1 VQAAACTY
9 KQLPDKGENM
19 QNKKIILVMGLL
31 IVLVGAAA
39 FVGGRMLNQGVSPLG
54 LIGLGGP
61 MGGKDVMSFAIN
73 VIPAEELPETP
84 PEIIGLFVERKDNT
98 VVIASL
104 SMKTGGGG
112 AVVMESRGAE
122 SVAGTRA
129 DENSGP
135 KVEVVVTNETII
147 YRETT
152 EIGKPQPGE
161 NQTVQQT
168 VEESTL
174 DELNTDS
181 MITVWGRKSGD
192 RIIAEVLFYS
202 NPVMIKAP

>member
-1 VQAAACTY
+1 
-9 KQLPDKGENM
+9 M
-19 QNKKIILVMGLL
+19 QNKKLIVSMGILVL
-31 IVLVGAAA
+31 LVGAAA

-61 MGGKDVMSFAIN
+61 MGGKGVMSFALN
-73 VIPAEELPETP
+73 VIPAEELPKTS
-84 PEIIGLFVERKDNT
+84 PEVTGLFIERQDNT
-98 VVIASL
+98 IVISSIPLKAGD
-104 SMKTGGGG
+104 GGGM
-112 AVVMESRGAE
+112 VVESSGGEA
-122 SVAGTRA
+122 VAGTRI

-152 EIGKPQPGE
+152 DIGKPQPGE

-174 DELNTDS
+174 DELNTQS
-181 MITVWGRKSGD
+181 MVTVWGRKSGD

-202 NPVMIKAP
+202 NPVMINAP